1 MADNIPLPPV
11 DGSALWFGFVNPGQE
26 TFQFTPGMLPLHT
39 SLLSRNNAGAPENQP
54 AIFQLLIRNN
64 EAKDLVEAIVCNSIR
79 EAERDAPNGL
89 LASPSPIF
97 LATRPAQGPSDFRPS
112 PSAVAPSRRSPRDPF
127 LSDYYLSQIGKSPS
141 TNPSRG
147 RLRPA
152 AASASTVEGLR
163 SPCCLAGHWC
173 RHPARRQ
180 PTGAHRAPG
189 HQRPSAGSGQPPA
202 GQRAAGQQ
210 QVPAGSCKSKMEQV
224 AGEVVMLSME
234 HKCTTERA
242 LNKPIRRLE
251 SLDAHARSPDR
262 SVVYVA
268 FGSLTLTGRPFLWV
282 AQPDFTTGL
291 SKAWLHEFQHP
302 VGGSDMIVS
311 WCPQQPP
318 AGGGAPCG
326 GVLPVALRVRKVE
339 RVLDDDG
346 IRDKERVDG
355 LRDAESRSMAA
366 WSS

>member
-1 MADNIPLPPV
+1 
-11 DGSALWFGFVNPGQE
+11 
-26 TFQFTPGMLPLHT
+26 MLPLHT

-64 EAKDLVEAIVCNSIR
+64 EAKDLVEAIAAADR
-79 EAERDAPNGL
+79 GAPR
-89 LASPSPIF
+89 
-97 LATRPAQGPSDFRPS
+97 TRPP
-112 PSAVAPSRRSPRDPF
+112 APFCVWVRRCS
-127 LSDYYLSQIGKSPS
+127 
-141 TNPSRG
+141 
-147 RLRPA
+147 
-152 AASASTVEGLR
+152 
-163 SPCCLAGHWC
+163 
-173 RHPARRQ
+173 
-180 PTGAHRAPG
+180 
-189 HQRPSAGSGQPPA
+189 GSGQPPA

-224 AGEVVMLSME
+224 APVRGA
-234 HKCTTERA
+234 RA
-242 LNKPIRRLE
+242 GAE
-251 SLDAHARSPDR
+251 
-262 SVVYVA
+262 
-268 FGSLTLTGRPFLWV
+268 LTGRPFLWV

-326 GVLPVALRVRKVE
+326 GVLPNEGRAEWQRRKVE